1 MSLQVY
7 STCTE
12 KEYKRE
18 LYDKTLEISVGG
30 SVFYFN
36 IPKNPMVYT
45 SESKGVLYINSSSY
59 WEPLIY
65 MLEDIKN
72 EFAYNV
78 DALAH
83 SLGKS
88 IDLKKDEFLGLD
100 DIKKVEKRKYYLRIS
115 NIEIGFYY
123 NIYLPYGRNGFIEI
137 IPYFK
142 KI

>member
-1 MSLQVY
+1 
-7 STCTE
+7 
-12 KEYKRE
+12 
-18 LYDKTLEISVGG
+18 
-30 SVFYFN
+30 
-36 IPKNPMVYT
+36 
-45 SESKGVLYINSSSY
+45 
-59 WEPLIY
+59 